1 MSKASGYR
9 VDDRPDP
16 DNPDSNQESTPV
28 PIRQMVARKKNKG
41 LLITA
46 VAIIA
51 LILIGGGLFLVLH
64 KSPKPKGHISA
75 QKIIQVAPSN
85 TPSNITNYV
94 SNGNDLNL
102 SFSYPNN
109 WSVTPPTNDNKTD
122 QTITLTSP
130 LTTIINADN
139 ASVVGKIVVQVR
151 PENVAASELNSNSPI
166 TSLAS
171 TQIAY
176 SKPTSNQTSYPYI
189 SFIHFSDGAKATGA
203 FEEVMITGGLTFT
216 QGQTISAEDVS
227 GLDPIIS
234 ANFYQCAVQSCSGS
248 SQSFLSINLDTWQ
261 NTTIFQQVLAIFESF
276 QLN

>member
-1 MSKASGYR
+1 MSKPSFYR
-9 VDDRPDP
+9 VDNSPDP
-16 DNPDSNQESTPV
+16 DDPNSDPHRMSAPTEPVSTP
-28 PIRQMVARKKNKG
+28 RKKKS
-41 LLITA
+41 LLIVLA
-46 VAIIA
+46 SILAI
-51 LILIGGGLFLVLH
+51 ILIGIGVFFLVH
-64 KSPKPKGHISA
+64 KSPKPKGHISS
-75 QKIIQVAPSN
+75 QKIIQVTPSN
-85 TPSNITNYV
+85 TPSTTVNYV

-102 SFSYPNN
+102 SFSYPSN

-139 ASVVGKIVVQVR
+139 SSVVGKIVLQVR
-151 PENVAASELNSNSPI
+151 PGTDTASELNSNSPI

-203 FEEVMITGGLTFT
+203 FEEVMITGGLSFT
-216 QGQTISAEDVS
+216 QGQTISAEDIS

-234 ANFYQCAVQSCSGS
+234 ANFYQCANQSCTGS
-248 SQSFLSINLDTWQ
+248 NQSFLSINLDTWE